1 MTVRADCVCSRRLD
15 VDRNL
20 AGRWVECPDCKRQVH
35 VPGLVESEPPA
46 PAVPLEHARPARQ
59 PTESP
64 KPGPVQPTAELPVVQ
79 ADQVEAEV
87 IEPIAESDSDS
98 GIVSFEPA
106 EPKPKEAK
114 PKPAT
119 TAKDRP
125 KARSAKPPRGYTMCP
140 FCGANV
146 RQREDAEM
154 LHCLK
159 CDSDFSDLPEVRRK
173 KRKKKPKEPKSKF
186 RAVKQVV
193 RDNRESFPL
202 WGKWLGVVGVT
213 FFGFIVIIQ
222 IFAKTASNIERE
234 GLEEAVVNGIQN
246 RYREKRMSQPTLP
259 TVQINNLE
267 TEEKNA
273 DGLIPFRAERKT
285 VIVEAGTG
293 QPIYGLIDAKAGR
306 WVFSTIRIES
316 MDSPDVEMAGEVS
329 VATRSAYGALTFIIL
344 ASFFA
349 AVLLVAWRYV
359 F

>member
-1 MTVRADCVCSRRLD
+1 MTVRADCVCGRRLD

-35 VPGLVESEPPA
+35 MPGLAESEPPA
-46 PAVPLEHARPARQ
+46 PARPAESAKPVQ
-59 PTESP
+59 PRAESS
-64 KPGPVQPTAELPVVQ
+64 GSVQPTADIPVVQ
-79 ADQVEAEV
+79 PLQVEAHV
-87 IEPIAESDSDS
+87 IEPLADAESDS

-106 EPKPKEAK
+106 ESKPKQSK
-114 PKPAT
+114 PSSTTKTRTKP
-119 TAKDRP
+119 
-125 KARSAKPPRGYTMCP
+125 RSANPPPGYTMCP

-146 RQREDAEM
+146 RQRDNVEM

-173 KRKKKPKEPKSKF
+173 KRKKKTKEPKSKF

-193 RDNRESFPL
+193 RDNQESFPL
-202 WGKWLGVVGVT
+202 WGKWLGTVAVT
-213 FFGFIVIIQ
+213 FFGFIVIMQ

-267 TEEKNA
+267 TEATND
-273 DGLIPFRAERKT
+273 DGLIPFRAERST
-285 VIVEAGTG
+285 VIIEAGTG

-306 WVFSTIRIES
+306 WVFARKRIDS
-316 MDSPDVEMAGEVS
+316 MDSPDVEMAGDVS
-329 VATRSAYGALTFIIL
+329 VGTRSAYGALTFIIM

-349 AVLLVAWRYV
+349 AVVLVAWRYV